1 MERRQSSHIWF
12 LRFGLAFSIRG
23 YNGGEPYTQEPGNM
37 SNIGNRDVEN
47 GDKND
52 IESLNSQSFKREA
65 SISGS
70 TKGAE
75 EGLDAG
81 QPPQEN
87 DGKSMLQESEE
98 ADQGPVIVQATW
110 RELIR
115 YWFILGWTAF
125 GTQ

>member
-1 MERRQSSHIWF
+1 
-12 LRFGLAFSIRG
+12 
-23 YNGGEPYTQEPGNM
+23 M
-37 SNIGNRDVEN
+37 SNIRNKDVGD

-65 SISGS
+65 SIPGS

-75 EGLDAG
+75 EGGLDAG
-81 QPPQEN
+81 QPPTSQE

-98 ADQGPVIVQATW
+98 ADRGPPVIAQATW

-125 GTQ
+125 GTQWVSHSMLQYLKYIVFQVM